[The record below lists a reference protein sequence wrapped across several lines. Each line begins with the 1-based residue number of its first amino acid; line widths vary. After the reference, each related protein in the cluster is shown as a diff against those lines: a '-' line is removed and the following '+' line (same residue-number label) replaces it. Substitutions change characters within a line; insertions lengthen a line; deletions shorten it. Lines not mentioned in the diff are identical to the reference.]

1 MNKLVIVESPA
12 KAHTI
17 GRILGPDYKV
27 MASVGHV
34 RDLPEHKLG
43 IDISADD
50 RRFVPNY
57 VVSDD
62 KKRIVDDLAK
72 AARKADEIYLASDPD
87 REGEAIAWHVR
98 DVLSEA
104 LDKDAAKKTFRRIE
118 YNEITPAAV
127 RNALAH
133 PHDIDMGRVNAQQAR
148 RLLDRLVG
156 WKVSPSLR
164 RSGVPAAQARS
175 LSAGRVQSVAL
186 RMVCEREREVRAFRP
201 VPFWDWSVHLHKDG
215 GQPDSFVAQLTK
227 LDGARPDVHDEAS
240 ADAVTAFL
248 SSAAFTVARVVHGQ
262 KRRNP
267 GPPFTTSTLQQRAST
282 VLGFAPDLTMR
293 LAQELYE
300 HSLITYMRTDSRAVS
315 KDAQAM
321 ADAYVRE
328 HWGAEFANAHTYGNK
343 AGAQAAH
350 EAIRPTDPRTEPG
363 TVAGALAGIRDA
375 ERAASLY
382 GLIWRQFITSQ
393 MAPAVY
399 ETLSV
404 EVAAAPGPG
413 ADPAAPRREAV
424 LTASTA
430 RVVFPGFLQAEPER
444 LRTEQY
450 RPDREEADEDR
461 GGEEHESDAVSS
473 LPALSEG
480 ETLGSLGAEPHRKE
494 TKPRPRFNE
503 ASLVRE
509 LERNGIGR
517 PSTFA
522 SVIATLKNRRYVE
535 SRARVLTPTELGE
548 KVESYL
554 VPHFPELFD
563 VGFTAHMETLLD
575 EVEDP
580 ERKLD
585 WQGMLADFYARLRDW
600 LVQAR
605 GPSADPDAVRRVLE
619 KFREVRVWAAPRRSG
634 ARTYSDLKFVQ
645 DMADEFAGVSSPR
658 RKSGDGYAFDPPSE
672 PARAFTDRQFRF
684 LVGTLL
690 HYRDQIPDLEDFV
703 RSLGREDLLV
713 DEALQPPDAATIRLV
728 ETLSACGVEPRD
740 QRFFDSLAEQ
750 VRGGKRLSDRQRH
763 YLGEIFLNAASRVPD
778 FSPALCESLGV
789 EYHEPVRIDADRVS
803 ALLSGLSHVTKWNP
817 PVRHGRRTFDDREF
831 VASVAA
837 QFGSRGSLTERQLAA
852 LDRLFLRY
860 RDQIDGSEAII
871 AKFQVKAPPR
881 RSRRTASAVENEP
894 PSAT

>member
-1 MNKLVIVESPA
+1 MNRLVIVESPA

-34 RDLPEHKLG
+34 RDLPDHKLG
-43 IDISADD
+43 IDISDGD
-50 RRFVPNY
+50 RRFTPEY

-62 KKRIVDDLAK
+62 KRRIVDDLTK

-98 DVLSEA
+98 DVLTDA
-104 LDKDAAKKTFRRIE
+104 LGKDAQKKAFRRIE

-127 RNALAH
+127 RNAIAH
-133 PHDIDMGRVNAQQAR
+133 PHDVDMARVNAQQAR

-164 RSGVPAAQARS
+164 RSGVPASQAHS

-186 RMVCEREREVRAFRP
+186 RMVCEREREVREFRP
-201 VPFWDWSVHLHKDG
+201 VPYWDWSVRLRKEG
-215 GQPDSFVAQLTK
+215 AQPESFVAQLTK
-227 LDGARPDVHDEAS
+227 LDGGRPDVHEEGS
-240 ADAVTAFL
+240 ADAVTGFL
-248 SSAAFTVARVVHGQ
+248 SSAAFRVARVVRGQ
-262 KRRNP
+262 KHRNP

-300 HSLITYMRTDSRAVS
+300 HSLITYMRTYSRAVS
-315 KDAQAM
+315 KDAQEA
-321 ADAYVRE
+321 AGAYVRE
-328 HWGAEFANAHTYGNK
+328 RWGAEFANPHTYGNK

-350 EAIRPTDPRTEPG
+350 EAIRPTDPRTEPDG
-363 TVAGALAGIRDA
+363 VGPALAGLRDP
-375 ERAASLY
+375 ERAARLY
-382 GLIWRQFITSQ
+382 GLIWRQFVTSQ

-413 ADPAAPRREAV
+413 APASPHREAV

-444 LRTEQY
+444 LRAETY
-450 RPDREEADEDR
+450 RPDRGDEADEDA
-461 GGEEHESDAVSS
+461 GGEEHESDAVAA
-473 LPALSEG
+473 LPPLDEG
-480 ETLGSLGAEPHRKE
+480 EALASLGAEPHRKE

-509 LERNGIGR
+509 LVRNGIGR

-535 SRARVLTPTELGE
+535 SRGRVLTPTALGE

-585 WQGMLADFYARLRDW
+585 WQGMLADFYARLREW

-605 GPSADPDAVRRVLE
+605 GPAADPDAVRRVLE
-619 KFREVRVWAAPRRSG
+619 KFREVRVWAAPRKSG
-634 ARTYSDLKFVQ
+634 ARTYSDLKFAQ
-645 DMADEFAGVSSPR
+645 DMADDFAGVAASR
-658 RKSGDGYAFDPPSE
+658 RKAGEGYSFDPPAE
-672 PARAFTDRQFRF
+672 PARPFTERQLRF
-684 LVGTLL
+684 LVATLL

-703 RSLGREDLLV
+703 RSLGRPDLLE
-713 DEALQPPDAATIRLV
+713 DEALQPPDPATMRLV
-728 ETLSACGVEPRD
+728 DLLSSCGVEPRD
-740 QRFFDSLAEQ
+740 ERFFRSLAEQ

-763 YLGEIFLNAASRVPD
+763 FLGEILLNASSRVPD

-789 EYHEPVRIDADRVS
+789 EYHEPVPVDAGRVS
-803 ALLSGLSHVTKWNP
+803 ALLSGLSRVKEWNP
-817 PVRHGRRTFDDREF
+817 PVRRGRRSFDDREF
-831 VASVAA
+831 VASVSA
-837 QFGSRGSLTERQLAA
+837 QFGSRGTLTERQLAA
-852 LDRLFLRY
+852 LDRIFLRY
-860 RDQIDGSEAII
+860 RDQIEGADEVI
-871 AKFQVKAPPR
+871 ARYNVKAPAR
-881 RSRRTASAVENEP
+881 RGRRAAKDSS
-894 PSAT
+894 PST